1 MAGDRFFSGGWFL
14 LALYG
19 GVGLSADAAD
29 AADAA
34 ESAALPLGLELA
46 AGGWAWV
53 TA

>member
-19 GVGLSADAAD
+19 GVGLSADAA
-29 AADAA
+29 

-53 TA
+53 VA